1 VPFTLRFDEEAAA
14 IIKGLE
20 NGDAN
25 DKAKLKKVSRALGN
39 LQGNPRHPGLHSYEY
54 QNFKGGPPGVKI
66 WHSYVENN
74 TPGAWRI
81 FWRYGPDETRKDQK
95 GKDVRVPV
103 ITIVRISPHT

>member
-1 VPFTLRFDEEAAA
+1 MPFTLRFDEVAVDA
-14 IIKGLE
+14 IKDLT

-25 DKAKLKKVSRALGN
+25 GTAKLEKVNRAFGN
-39 LQGNPRHPGLHSYEY
+39 LQQNPRHPGLNSYEY
-54 QNFKGGPPGVKI
+54 QNFRGGPPGVKI

-81 FWRYGPDETRKDQK
+81 FWRYGPDETGKNLK

-103 ITIVRISPHT
+103 ITILSVGPHT

>member
-1 VPFTLRFDEEAAA
+1 MPFTLRFDEEAAA
-14 IIKGLE
+14 TITDLK

-25 DKAKLKKVSRALGN
+25 ATAKLEKVSRALGN
-39 LQGNPRHPGLHSYEY
+39 LQLNPRHPGLNSYEY

-66 WHSYVENN
+66 WHSYVENH

-81 FWRYGPDETRKDQK
+81 FWRYGPDETEKNNK

-103 ITIVRISPHT
+103 ITILRIGPHT